1 MFNDNDKYQNL
12 LTQLHELNRNIVLN
26 EDEKIEQITH
36 KIDLLEEKLTN
47 SSSTSDLKRN
57 EKFFITII
65 AILLINTF
73 LLVFVSFSENEK
85 VAMINNKQ
93 DIIKDEIIEEETK
106 TEILPELKD
115 YDLNDDQPNDDILSF
130 SDKSIVAF
138 EEEKFTDI
146 KPIIRKGTKYNC
158 KDDSIT
164 YQIPYTVEIKGKLY
178 SDKFKF
184 ILQENSET
192 KECTILKEHM

>member
-1 MFNDNDKYQNL
+1 MFNDNNKYQNL

-85 VAMINNKQ
+85 V
-93 DIIKDEIIEEETK
+93 E
-106 TEILPELKD
+106 
-115 YDLNDDQPNDDILSF
+115 
-130 SDKSIVAF
+130 
-138 EEEKFTDI
+138 
-146 KPIIRKGTKYNC
+146 G
-158 KDDSIT
+158 
-164 YQIPYTVEIKGKLY
+164 
-178 SDKFKF
+178 
-184 ILQENSET
+184 
-192 KECTILKEHM
+192 